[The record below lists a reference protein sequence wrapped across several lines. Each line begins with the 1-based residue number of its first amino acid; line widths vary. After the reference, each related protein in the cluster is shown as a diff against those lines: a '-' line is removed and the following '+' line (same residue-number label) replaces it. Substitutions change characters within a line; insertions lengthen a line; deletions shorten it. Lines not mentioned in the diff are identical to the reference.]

1 MGKVDTNVGELIG
14 MIARGDLR
22 LPEMQRRYVW
32 PATRVRDLLDSLYRG
47 YPSGTILVWET
58 DQEAPARDLAVQ
70 QDQPSFMT
78 QKLLLDGQQR
88 LTSLY
93 AVLNGQPVTV
103 RNRKRPIEILF
114 NLEHPD
120 GPPVELT
127 EVEDDAEFPTLEPG
141 DDEPEDDLDD
151 AQNIQSRL
159 SKRTFVVASKQLL
172 AIPTWV
178 KVSDVFSGSKSDWAI
193 LKPLGLQPDD
203 ALYEK
208 YTQRL
213 QKVRQIKNYPYV
225 MQLLEKDLAYE
236 EVAEIFV
243 RVNSLGVKLRG
254 SDLALAQVTARWQNS
269 LKLFEDFAEELEE
282 SWFTVDAGLL
292 VRAMVVFATNQ
303 SRFRTVQNISV
314 AKMKEAWT
322 RAKAGLQF
330 AVNFLRT
337 NAGIEDESLLTSPL
351 IIIATAAFGA
361 VRNSELTG
369 QEERDLLRWILT
381 ANARGHFSRGSSES
395 ILDQDL
401 GVIFRKAPV
410 EDLLSLMK
418 QQFGRLHIEPQDFA
432 GRGARSSLFS
442 TSYLALKSRGAK
454 DWRSGLG
461 LSLTHQGK
469 MHYIEYHHI
478 FPKSLLADAGYDKAE
493 INEIANIAFIS
504 GRANRDILNK
514 EPKKYFPEKIVAKH
528 GEDALVTH
536 LIPTDSALW
545 ELSRYREFLEWR
557 RQRLT
562 EAVNELLKVD
572 SALSQANKI

>member
-47 YPSGTILVWET
+47 YPSGTVLVWET
-58 DQEAPARDLAVQ
+58 DQEAPARDLAVD
-70 QDQPSFMT
+70 QDKPSFMT

-93 AVLNGQPVTV
+93 SVLNGEPVTV
-103 RNRKRPIEILF
+103 RNRKRPIDILF
-114 NLEHPD
+114 NLAHPD

-127 EVEDDAEFPTLEPG
+127 EVEDDAEFPTLEAG
-141 DDEPEDDLDD
+141 DDEAEEEVEEELS
-151 AQNIQSRL
+151 IQQRL
-159 SKRTFVVASKQLL
+159 SRRTFVVSSKQLL

-178 KVSDVFSGSKSDWAI
+178 KVSEVFSGTKSDWTL

-213 QKVRQIKNYPYV
+213 QKLRQIKNYPYV

-254 SDLALAQVTARWQNS
+254 SDLALAQVTARWQKS
-269 LKLFEDFAEELEE
+269 LKLFEEFAEQLEE
-282 SWFTVDAGLL
+282 YWFTLDVGLL
-292 VRAMVVFATNQ
+292 VRAMVVFATGQ
-303 SRFRTVQNISV
+303 SRFKTVQNISV
-314 AKMKEAWT
+314 ARMKEAWEE
-322 RAKAGLQF
+322 AKRGLQF
-330 AVNFLRT
+330 AVNFLRS
-337 NAGIEDESLLTSPL
+337 NAGIEDESLLSSPL
-351 IIIATAAFGA
+351 IIIAIAAFGA
-361 VRNSELTG
+361 VRNSELSS
-369 QEERDLLRWILT
+369 QEEKELLRWVLT
-381 ANARGHFSRGSSES
+381 ANARGRFSRGSTET

-401 GVIFRKAPV
+401 NLIFKKSGVD
-410 EDLLSLMK
+410 DLFGLMK
-418 QQFGRLHIEPQDFA
+418 QQFGRLHVEPQDFV

-442 TSYLALKSRGAK
+442 TSYLALKNRGAK

-478 FPKSLLADAGYDKAE
+478 FPKSLLANQGYEKAE

-504 GRANRDILNK
+504 GKANRKILNK
-514 EPKKYFPEKIVAKH
+514 EPIKYLPEIIARQ
-528 GEDALVTH
+528 GEEALTNH
-536 LIPTDSALW
+536 LIPTDPNLW
-545 ELSRYREFLEWR
+545 ELNRYRNFLEWR
-557 RQRLT
+557 REKLS
-562 EAVNELLKVD
+562 EAVNNLLEID
-572 SALSQANKI
+572 RPLSATEGA